1 MKKTSNYLWGIVL
14 IGIGAILGL
23 NALGIADI
31 NLFFDGWWT
40 LFIIVP
46 CAISL
51 FANHGGTGDL
61 VGLIVGV
68 LFLLAC
74 QGVIR
79 FDLLW
84 KLLFPI
90 ILVLIGLSL
99 IFKDVFHGTIKKE
112 IAKLNRASKD
122 KKEYCATFGEQKV
135 DLSSEVFEGAELTS
149 VFGSIE
155 FDLVNAKVKEDQVI
169 EASAIFGGITIF
181 VPKDVNVKVNA
192 TPVFGGVDNHVKNK
206 EENKK
211 TIYVNASAIFGGIDI
226 K

>member
-14 IGIGAILGL
+14 IIIGAILGL
-23 NALGIADI
+23 NALGIAHI
-31 NLFFDGWWT
+31 HLFFDGWWT

-51 FANHGGTGDL
+51 LGNRGGTGDL

-84 KLLFPI
+84 RLLFPI

-99 IFKDVFHGTIKKE
+99 IFKDAFHGTIKKE
-112 IAKLNRASKD
+112 INKLNRNNPE
-122 KKEYCATFGEQKV
+122 KKEYCATFAGQKI
-135 DLSSEVFEGAELTS
+135 DLSNEEFKGAELTS
-149 VFGSIE
+149 VFGSIS
-155 FDLVNAKVKEDQVI
+155 FDLTDCKMKEDQVI
-169 EASAIFGGITIF
+169 EASVIFGGITIL
-181 VPKDVNVKVNA
+181 VPKDVNVKVNS

-206 EENKK
+206 TENKK
-211 TIYVNASAIFGGIDI
+211 TIYVNATVLFGGIDI